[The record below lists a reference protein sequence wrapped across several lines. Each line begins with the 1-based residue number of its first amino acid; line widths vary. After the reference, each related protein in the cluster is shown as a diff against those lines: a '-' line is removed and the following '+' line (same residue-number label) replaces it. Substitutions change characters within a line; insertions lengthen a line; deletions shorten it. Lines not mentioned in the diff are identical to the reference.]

1 MGLGVSFWGYL
12 EAEWG
17 GAWRRGCREKGE
29 GKGTDPHAGS
39 GGFGICKAHAGNAVR
54 LFVEEDDVSYV
65 ACF

>member
-1 MGLGVSFWGYL
+1 M
-12 EAEWG
+12 G

-39 GGFGICKAHAGNAVR
+39 GGFGVCEAHAGDAVG
-54 LFVEEDDVSYV
+54 LFVEEDDVGYV